1 MQKRRVVA
9 TLAHGR
15 VLSSI
20 WYAMLIVWLIC
31 NLVVAIA
38 SLIYATVH
46 KDWLFLLGVFLC
58 VGMAFLASYLLIYYG
73 KINTEIKRW
82 KEDAVLLEATCEV
95 VSERVC
101 YRFLEKE
108 AKIIVKFKYAN
119 KKRKCT
125 SGERIKKDDIV
136 HMHEGFDS
144 IFVKYDHCKID
155 ILYSPKFD
163 QVMILK

>member
-9 TLAHGR
+9 TLTHGR
-15 VLSSI
+15 VLSPI

-31 NLVVAIA
+31 NLVIAIV
-38 SLIYATVH
+38 SLIYAIVN
-46 KDWLFLLGVFLC
+46 KDGLFLLGVFLC
-58 VGMAFLASYLLIYYG
+58 AGMAFLAGYLLIYYG
-73 KINTEIKRW
+73 KINAEIKEW

-101 YRFLEKE
+101 YRLLEKE

-125 SGERIKKDDIV
+125 SGERIKKDIA
-136 HMHEGFDS
+136 HMHKGHDS
-144 IFVKYDHCKID
+144 IFVKYNHCKID
-155 ILYSPKFD
+155 ILYSPQFN